1 MIERNPGADEAV
13 VHLLRRVLQSHTAA
27 WQQRVPQLTKPQYAM
42 LDALRR
48 RPGIDQVTLGS
59 LAATDK
65 GTTTELLR
73 RMERN
78 GWLTRT
84 RSETD
89 QRRRLVHLTDEGER
103 LATGAA
109 TEARALAAE
118 FLAPLD
124 RVDRTRLHDLLA
136 RLAAAEPDGDGE
148 SSGIPH
154 PGRE

>member
-1 MIERNPGADEAV
+1 MTDRNPGADEAV

-73 RMERN
+73 RMERH
-78 GWLTRT
+78 GW
-84 RSETD
+84 
-89 QRRRLVHLTDEGER
+89 LTDEGER

-124 RVDRTRLHDLLA
+124 DAERARLRDLLA
-136 RLAAAEPDGDGE
+136 RLAETGSDAVPEGDG
-148 SSGIPH
+148 SGAGNRRA
-154 PGRE
+154 GRE

>member
-124 RVDRTRLHDLLA
+124 GADRTRLRDLLA

-154 PGRE
+154 SGRE

>member
-1 MIERNPGADEAV
+1 MHTHYTRGLTDRNPGADEAV

-73 RMERN
+73 RMERH
-78 GWLTRT
+78 GWLI
-84 RSETD
+84 
-89 QRRRLVHLTDEGER
+89 
-103 LATGAA
+103 ATPVASVN
-109 TEARALAAE
+109 
-118 FLAPLD
+118 P
-124 RVDRTRLHDLLA
+124 
-136 RLAAAEPDGDGE
+136 
-148 SSGIPH
+148 
-154 PGRE
+154 

>member
-1 MIERNPGADEAV
+1 MTDRNPGADEAV
-13 VHLLRRVLQSHTAA
+13 VHLLRRVLQSHTAT

-73 RMERN
+73 RMERH
-78 GWLTRT
+78 GWLTRS

-124 RVDRTRLHDLLA
+124 DAERARLRDLLA
-136 RLAAAEPDGDGE
+136 RLAETGSDAVPERDGN
-148 SSGIPH
+148 
-154 PGRE
+154 